1 MANRLELQLL
11 QKMPKI
17 RMRLQLRRLPKA
29 EGNLMPTC
37 PSCKSAWLMQTD
49 NPNRFI
55 CLSCKTEYELKP
67 VEKQNRPQK

>member
-1 MANRLELQLL
+1 MASRLELQFL
-11 QKMPKI
+11 QKMPEI
-17 RMRLQLRRLPKA
+17 RMRVQLLRPPKA

-55 CLSCKTEYELKP
+55 CLDCKAEFELKP
-67 VEKQNRPQK
+67 VEKQNQKRK